1 MTDETARA
9 VATAAKALSDAG
21 LICEER
27 RPPHVER
34 GNEMWLKL
42 FSRASVVQ
50 LRKVYTGRE
59 REGGSFVS
67 WRLATAD
74 DNPPPALDVYIADW
88 MERDRLREELV
99 EWMQTTPIIV
109 APVGATPAYAHDTLK
124 VNVNGVTM
132 GTFQS
137 VQLRA
142 NIQRFRPA
150 CRHGAGGTNEMTGC
164 RSEFRLWDGL
174 LRRRWY
180 WRLRKS
186 WRGHFSAI
194 LICAIC
200 IICVIC
206 GWESI
211 MEPVLQFWLFSSSDF
226 IAIVLLVIAAKTIR
240 IVPQAT
246 VMLVERLGKFDKVA
260 SSGLNI
266 LVPFLDKPRAVYW
279 TNTRPGVTS
288 IDLREQYIDLPP
300 QPVITRDNV
309 TIHVDSV
316 VYWQITDPVK
326 AVYEMND
333 LVGGIVQLTITG
345 MRAVMGDMDLDHT
358 LSQRDQIN
366 SKLRLILDEATDKW
380 GVKVTRVDVK
390 NINPP
395 EDVRITME
403 KQMTAE
409 RNRRAL
415 VLQAEGD
422 RQAAITRAEGEKQ
435 AAVTRAEGEKQSAIL
450 AAEGAA
456 QARLR
461 NAEAESEAINRIAQA
476 IPGGDPGQY
485 LITTRYID
493 SLRDMTRTSNSK
505 VIFMPVETSAMLS
518 SVGAIKEVL
527 SQTGERDDKEQLPPP
542 RPRELPR

>member
-1 MTDETARA
+1 
-9 VATAAKALSDAG
+9 
-21 LICEER
+21 
-27 RPPHVER
+27 
-34 GNEMWLKL
+34 
-42 FSRASVVQ
+42 
-50 LRKVYTGRE
+50 
-59 REGGSFVS
+59 
-67 WRLATAD
+67 
-74 DNPPPALDVYIADW
+74 
-88 MERDRLREELV
+88 
-99 EWMQTTPIIV
+99 
-109 APVGATPAYAHDTLK
+109 
-124 VNVNGVTM
+124 
-132 GTFQS
+132 
-137 VQLRA
+137 
-142 NIQRFRPA
+142 
-150 CRHGAGGTNEMTGC
+150 
-164 RSEFRLWDGL
+164 
-174 LRRRWY
+174 
-180 WRLRKS
+180 
-186 WRGHFSAI
+186 
-194 LICAIC
+194 
-200 IICVIC
+200 
-206 GWESI
+206 
-211 MEPVLQFWLFSSSDF
+211 MEPVATLLAFMFFGF
-226 IAIVLLVIAAKTIR
+226 ITIVLLVIAVKTIR

-246 VMLVERLGKFDKVA
+246 VMLVERLGRFHQIA
-260 SSGLNI
+260 NSGLNI
-266 LVPFLDKPRAVYW
+266 LWPFIDKPRAVYW
-279 TNTRPGVTS
+279 TNTRPGLTS

-366 SKLRLILDEATDKW
+366 SKLRIILDEATDKW

-461 NAEAESEAINRIAQA
+461 NAEAESEALIRIAQS
-476 IPGGDPGQY
+476 IPGGDPAHY
-485 LITTRYID
+485 LITVRYIE
-493 SLRDMTRTSNSK
+493 SLRDMTRSNNSK
-505 VIFMPVETSAMLS
+505 VIFMPVEASSMLS

-527 SQTGERDDKEQLPPP
+527 SQTGEKDDQSPPPPP

>member
-1 MTDETARA
+1 
-9 VATAAKALSDAG
+9 
-21 LICEER
+21 
-27 RPPHVER
+27 
-34 GNEMWLKL
+34 
-42 FSRASVVQ
+42 
-50 LRKVYTGRE
+50 
-59 REGGSFVS
+59 
-67 WRLATAD
+67 
-74 DNPPPALDVYIADW
+74 
-88 MERDRLREELV
+88 
-99 EWMQTTPIIV
+99 
-109 APVGATPAYAHDTLK
+109 
-124 VNVNGVTM
+124 
-132 GTFQS
+132 
-137 VQLRA
+137 
-142 NIQRFRPA
+142 
-150 CRHGAGGTNEMTGC
+150 
-164 RSEFRLWDGL
+164 
-174 LRRRWY
+174 
-180 WRLRKS
+180 
-186 WRGHFSAI
+186 
-194 LICAIC
+194 
-200 IICVIC
+200 
-206 GWESI
+206 
-211 MEPVLQFWLFSSSDF
+211 MEPIVSVLLS
-226 IAIVLLVIAAKTIR
+226 LLVIVAIGAMLVIAIKTIR

-246 VMLVERLGKFDKVA
+246 VMLVERLGKFDKLA
-260 SSGLNI
+260 NSGLNI
-266 LVPFLDKPRAVYW
+266 LVPFLDRPRAVYW
-279 TNTRPGVTS
+279 TNTRPGLTS
-288 IDLREQYIDLPP
+288 IDLREQYLDLPP

-366 SKLRLILDEATDKW
+366 SKLRIILDEATDKW

-461 NAEAESEAINRIAQA
+461 NAEAESEALGRIAQA
-476 IPGGDPGQY
+476 IPNGDPGHY
-485 LITTRYID
+485 LITVRYIE
-493 SLRDMTRTSNSK
+493 SLRDMTRTNNSK

-518 SVGAIKEVL
+518 SLGAIKEVL
-527 SQTGERDDKEQLPPP
+527 SQTGEQEQKDQLPSAPP
-542 RPRELPR
+542 KPRELR